1 MHLALGT
8 VDDVANV
15 KAVLVVAAIA
25 IAIFWR
31 LILRIIL
38 VVVVAALLVALTY
51 GAVTL
56 VQAMHA

>member
-8 VDDVANV
+8 VQDPGSVE
-15 KAVLVVAAIA
+15 AVLVSAVIA

-31 LILRIIL
+31 LIVRVLL
-38 VVVVAALLVALTY
+38 VVIVATLLVALTY

>member
-8 VDDVANV
+8 VHELANE
-15 KAVLVVAAIA
+15 KAILVLAVIVVAT
-25 IAIFWR
+25 FGR

-38 VVVVAALLVALTY
+38 VVVAAALLVALTY

-56 VQAMHA
+56 VQAMRG

>member
-8 VDDVANV
+8 VHELATE
-15 KAVLVVAAIA
+15 KALLVLAVIA
-25 IAIFWR
+25 IAIFGR

-38 VVVVAALLVALTY
+38 VVVAAALLVALTY

-56 VQAMHA
+56 IQTMHG